1 MTHTRHSGGRERD
14 RRRLQSGAL
23 AAVLVVALAGCTLF
37 GGNSGGGT
45 TSSSETSLAQLAW
58 CDSPLIEFQDD
69 SKTPQSTLTIWDDVK
84 DQLGFT
90 PYLPGTL
97 PNGSCLVLAGGSIH
111 DPIYGGHFSI
121 TYNLPATGPLSFSE
135 APKRSSLDSK
145 LQCTQTATGASTT
158 PTASATGTPGT
169 QNGAATVC
177 LGVIANTS
185 VTIAARQSQ
194 SDLETLFGMLKANVD
209 WVPTSSEKVPTT
221 PSPSASPSA
230 TATTGH

>member
-1 MTHTRHSGGRERD
+1 MTHRRHSGGRERY

-23 AAVLVVALAGCTLF
+23 AAALVVALAGCTLF
-37 GGNSGGGT
+37 GGNSSGT
-45 TSSSETSLAQLAW
+45 TSSSATSLAQLAW

-69 SKTPQSTLTIWDDVK
+69 SKTPQTTLSKWDDVK

-90 PYLPGTL
+90 SYLPATL

-135 APKRSSLDSK
+135 APKRSNLDSK
-145 LQCTQTATGASTT
+145 LQCTQTATGASKT
-158 PTASATGTPGT
+158 PTASATGTSGT
-169 QNGAATVC
+169 QSGAATVC

-194 SDLETLFGMLKANVD
+194 SDLESLFGILKANVD